1 MTWLIYRKYHITFFV
16 NTKEI
21 LRIIPPTTYPVGLG
35 GCYAEQTNL
44 DCCVHDVTIFDQSD
58 TYESVIEKDNK
69 FIKIHHCALTE
80 NRVEILIQ
88 LQHMQILSD
97 EQWELKMF
105 LAKIREKHELILNAF
120 MKSSIIES
128 QICLT
133 KAKNGLD
140 NLDPFVSSWI
150 KSAGYF
156 LVDAILS
163 LNNYRPS
170 PSHMLGI
177 LRNLKSNKI
186 NETLSVVLDTL
197 GLERATPSLLQR
209 MSKSA
214 AGLSDLVE
222 KNNNSKI
229 IQHKINCFVDKS
241 LFSDCYFYI
250 GYVNRNNFYRIKNSL
265 DNFPEIIHIMKTGF
279 DLEYD
284 SSTFETDIQSL
295 NEVAQILLK
304 STHD

>member
-1 MTWLIYRKYHITFFV
+1 MKAE
-16 NTKEI
+16 EI

-35 GCYAEQTNL
+35 GCHAEQTNL
-44 DCCVHDVTIFDQSD
+44 DCCVHDITIFDQSD
-58 TYESVIEKDNK
+58 IPESVIEKDSQ
-69 FIKIHHCALTE
+69 FFKIHHCALTE

-88 LQHMQILSD
+88 LHHMQILHD

-105 LAKIREKHELILNAF
+105 LAKIREKHESILKAF
-120 MKSSIIES
+120 TKSSIIES

-133 KAKNGLD
+133 KAKNVLD
-140 NLDPFVSSWI
+140 KSDPFVSSWI

-177 LRNLKSNKI
+177 LRNLKSNQI
-186 NETLSVVLDTL
+186 NEMLPIVLDSL
-197 GLERATPSLLQR
+197 GLERATPSLLRR
-209 MSKSA
+209 MSKSTV
-214 AGLSDLVE
+214 GLSDLVE

-229 IQHKINCFVDKS
+229 IQHKINCFLDKS

-265 DNFPEIIHIMKTGF
+265 DKFPEIIHILKTGF

-284 SSTFETDIQSL
+284 NSAFETDIQSL
-295 NEVAQILLK
+295 HEVAQILLK
-304 STHD
+304 STHK

>member
-1 MTWLIYRKYHITFFV
+1 MKAE
-16 NTKEI
+16 EI

-35 GCYAEQTNL
+35 GCHAEQTNL
-44 DCCVHDVTIFDQSD
+44 DCCVHDITIFDQSGIP
-58 TYESVIEKDNK
+58 ESVIEKDSQ
-69 FIKIHHCALTE
+69 FFKIHHCALTE

-88 LQHMQILSD
+88 LHHMQILYD

-105 LAKIREKHELILNAF
+105 LAKIREKHESILKAF
-120 MKSSIIES
+120 TKSSIIES

-133 KAKNGLD
+133 KAKNVLD
-140 NLDPFVSSWI
+140 KSDPFVSSWI

-177 LRNLKSNKI
+177 LRNLKSNQI
-186 NETLSVVLDTL
+186 NEMLPIVLDSL
-197 GLERATPSLLQR
+197 GLERSTPSLLRR
-209 MSKSA
+209 MSKSTV
-214 AGLSDLVE
+214 GLSDLVE

-229 IQHKINCFVDKS
+229 IQHKINCFLDKS

-265 DNFPEIIHIMKTGF
+265 DKFPEIIHILKTGF

-284 SSTFETDIQSL
+284 SSAFETDIQSL
-295 NEVAQILLK
+295 HEVAQILLK

>member
-1 MTWLIYRKYHITFFV
+1 MKV
-16 NTKEI
+16 EEI

-35 GCYAEQTNL
+35 GCHAEQTNL
-44 DCCVHDVTIFDQSD
+44 DCCVHDITIFDQSGIP
-58 TYESVIEKDNK
+58 ESVIEKDSQ
-69 FIKIHHCALTE
+69 FFKIHHCTLTE

-88 LQHMQILSD
+88 LHHMQILHD

-105 LAKIREKHELILNAF
+105 LAKIREKHESILKAF
-120 MKSSIIES
+120 TKSSIIES

-133 KAKNGLD
+133 KAKNVLD
-140 NLDPFVSSWI
+140 KSDPFVSSWI

-170 PSHMLGI
+170 PSHMLDI
-177 LRNLKSNKI
+177 LRNLKSNQI
-186 NETLSVVLDTL
+186 NEMLPIVLDSL
-197 GLERATPSLLQR
+197 GLERATPSLLRR
-209 MSKSA
+209 MSKSTV
-214 AGLSDLVE
+214 GLSDLVE

-229 IQHKINCFVDKS
+229 IQHKINCFLDKS

-265 DNFPEIIHIMKTGF
+265 DKFPEIIHILKTGF

-284 SSTFETDIQSL
+284 NSAFETDIQSL
-295 NEVAQILLK
+295 HEVAQILLK
-304 STHD
+304 STHK

>member
-1 MTWLIYRKYHITFFV
+1 MKAE
-16 NTKEI
+16 EI

-35 GCYAEQTNL
+35 GCHAEQTNL
-44 DCCVHDVTIFDQSD
+44 DCCVHDIPIFDKSD
-58 TYESVIEKDNK
+58 IPESVIEKDSQ
-69 FIKIHHCALTE
+69 FFKIHHCTLTE

-88 LQHMQILSD
+88 LHHMQILHD

-105 LAKIREKHELILNAF
+105 LAKIREKHESILKAF
-120 MKSSIIES
+120 TKSSIIES

-133 KAKNGLD
+133 KAKNVLD
-140 NLDPFVSSWI
+140 KSDPFVSSWI

-177 LRNLKSNKI
+177 LRNLKSNQI
-186 NETLSVVLDTL
+186 NEMLPIVLDSL
-197 GLERATPSLLQR
+197 GLERATPSLLRR
-209 MSKSA
+209 MSKSTV
-214 AGLSDLVE
+214 GLSDLVE

-229 IQHKINCFVDKS
+229 IQHKINCFLDKS

-265 DNFPEIIHIMKTGF
+265 DKFPEIIHILKTGF

-284 SSTFETDIQSL
+284 SSAFETDIQSL
-295 NEVAQILLK
+295 HEVAQILLK
-304 STHD
+304 STHK

>member
-1 MTWLIYRKYHITFFV
+1 MKAD
-16 NTKEI
+16 EI
-21 LRIIPPTTYPVGLG
+21 LRIIPSTTYPVGLG
-35 GCYAEQTNL
+35 GCHAEQTNL
-44 DCCVHDVTIFDQSD
+44 DCCVHDITIFDQSGIP
-58 TYESVIEKDNK
+58 ESVIEKDSQ
-69 FIKIHHCALTE
+69 FFKIHHCTLTE

-88 LQHMQILSD
+88 LHHMQILYD

-105 LAKIREKHELILNAF
+105 LAKIREKHESILKAF
-120 MKSSIIES
+120 TKSSIIES

-133 KAKNGLD
+133 KAKNVLD
-140 NLDPFVSSWI
+140 KSDPFVSSWI

-177 LRNLKSNKI
+177 LRNLKSNQI
-186 NETLSVVLDTL
+186 NEMLPIVLDSL
-197 GLERATPSLLQR
+197 GLERATPSLLRR
-209 MSKSA
+209 MSKSTV
-214 AGLSDLVE
+214 GLSDLVE

-229 IQHKINCFVDKS
+229 IQHKINCFLDKS

-265 DNFPEIIHIMKTGF
+265 DKFPEIIHILKTGF
-279 DLEYD
+279 DLEND
-284 SSTFETDIQSL
+284 SSAFETDIQSL
-295 NEVAQILLK
+295 HEVAQILLK

>member
-1 MTWLIYRKYHITFFV
+1 MKAE
-16 NTKEI
+16 EI

-35 GCYAEQTNL
+35 GCHAEQTNL
-44 DCCVHDVTIFDQSD
+44 DCCVHDITIFDQSD
-58 TYESVIEKDNK
+58 IPESVIEKDSQ
-69 FIKIHHCALTE
+69 FFKIHHCTLTE

-88 LQHMQILSD
+88 LHHMQILHD

-105 LAKIREKHELILNAF
+105 LAKIREKHESILKAF
-120 MKSSIIES
+120 TKSSIIES

-133 KAKNGLD
+133 KAKNVLD
-140 NLDPFVSSWI
+140 KSDPFVSSWI

-177 LRNLKSNKI
+177 LRNLKSNQI
-186 NETLSVVLDTL
+186 NEMLPIVLDSL
-197 GLERATPSLLQR
+197 GLERATPSLLRR
-209 MSKSA
+209 MSKSTV
-214 AGLSDLVE
+214 GLSDLVE

-229 IQHKINCFVDKS
+229 IQHKINCFLDKS

-265 DNFPEIIHIMKTGF
+265 DKFPEIIHILKTGF

-284 SSTFETDIQSL
+284 SSAFETDIQSL
-295 NEVAQILLK
+295 HDVAQILLK

>member
-1 MTWLIYRKYHITFFV
+1 MKAE
-16 NTKEI
+16 EI
-21 LRIIPPTTYPVGLG
+21 LRIIPPTTSPVGLG
-35 GCYAEQTNL
+35 GCHAEQINL
-44 DCCVHDVTIFDQSD
+44 DCCVHDITIFDQSGIP
-58 TYESVIEKDNK
+58 ESVIEKDSQ
-69 FIKIHHCALTE
+69 FFKIHHCTLTE

-88 LQHMQILSD
+88 LHHMQILYD

-105 LAKIREKHELILNAF
+105 LAKIREKHESILKAF
-120 MKSSIIES
+120 TKSSIIES

-133 KAKNGLD
+133 KAKNVLD
-140 NLDPFVSSWI
+140 KSDPFVSSWI

-177 LRNLKSNKI
+177 LRNLKSNQI
-186 NETLSVVLDTL
+186 NEMLPIVLDSL
-197 GLERATPSLLQR
+197 GLERATPSLLRR
-209 MSKSA
+209 MSKSTV
-214 AGLSDLVE
+214 GLSDLVE

-229 IQHKINCFVDKS
+229 IQHKINCFLDKS

-265 DNFPEIIHIMKTGF
+265 DKVPEIIHILKTGF

-284 SSTFETDIQSL
+284 NSAFETDIQSL
-295 NEVAQILLK
+295 HEVAQILLK
-304 STHD
+304 STHK

>member
-1 MTWLIYRKYHITFFV
+1 MKAE
-16 NTKEI
+16 EI
-21 LRIIPPTTYPVGLG
+21 LRIIPPTTHPVGLG
-35 GCYAEQTNL
+35 GCHAEQTNL
-44 DCCVHDVTIFDQSD
+44 DCCVHDITIFDQSGIP
-58 TYESVIEKDNK
+58 ESVIEKDSQ
-69 FIKIHHCALTE
+69 FFKIHHCTLTE

-88 LQHMQILSD
+88 LHHMQILYD

-105 LAKIREKHELILNAF
+105 LAKIREKHESILKAF
-120 MKSSIIES
+120 TKSSIIES

-133 KAKNGLD
+133 KAKNVLD
-140 NLDPFVSSWI
+140 KSDPFVSSWI

-177 LRNLKSNKI
+177 LRNLKSNQI
-186 NETLSVVLDTL
+186 NEMLPIVLDSL
-197 GLERATPSLLQR
+197 GLERATPSLLRR
-209 MSKSA
+209 MSKSTV
-214 AGLSDLVE
+214 GLSDLVE

-229 IQHKINCFVDKS
+229 IQHKINCFLDKS

-265 DNFPEIIHIMKTGF
+265 DKFPEIIHILKTGF

-284 SSTFETDIQSL
+284 SSAFETDIQSL
-295 NEVAQILLK
+295 HEVAQILLK

>member
-1 MTWLIYRKYHITFFV
+1 MKAE
-16 NTKEI
+16 EI

-35 GCYAEQTNL
+35 GCHAEQTNL
-44 DCCVHDVTIFDQSD
+44 DCCVHDITIFDQSD
-58 TYESVIEKDNK
+58 IPESVIEKDSQ
-69 FIKIHHCALTE
+69 FFKIHHCTLTE

-88 LQHMQILSD
+88 LHHMQILHD

-105 LAKIREKHELILNAF
+105 LAKIREKHESILKAF
-120 MKSSIIES
+120 TKSSIIES

-133 KAKNGLD
+133 KAKNVLD
-140 NLDPFVSSWI
+140 KSDPFVSSWI

-177 LRNLKSNKI
+177 LRNLKSNQI
-186 NETLSVVLDTL
+186 NEMLPIVLDSL
-197 GLERATPSLLQR
+197 GLERATPSLLRR
-209 MSKSA
+209 MSKSTV
-214 AGLSDLVE
+214 GLSDLVE

-229 IQHKINCFVDKS
+229 IQHKINCFLDKS

-265 DNFPEIIHIMKTGF
+265 DKFPEIIHILKTGF

-284 SSTFETDIQSL
+284 SSAFETDIQSL
-295 NEVAQILLK
+295 HEVAQILLK
-304 STHD
+304 SPHD

>member
-1 MTWLIYRKYHITFFV
+1 MKV
-16 NTKEI
+16 EEI

-35 GCYAEQTNL
+35 GCHAEQTNL
-44 DCCVHDVTIFDQSD
+44 DCCVHDITIFDQSGIP
-58 TYESVIEKDNK
+58 ESVIEKDSQ
-69 FIKIHHCALTE
+69 FFKIHHCALTE

-88 LQHMQILSD
+88 LHHMQILYD

-105 LAKIREKHELILNAF
+105 LAKIREKHESILKAF
-120 MKSSIIES
+120 TKSSIIES

-133 KAKNGLD
+133 KAKNVLD
-140 NLDPFVSSWI
+140 KSDPFVSSWI

-177 LRNLKSNKI
+177 LRNLKSNQI
-186 NETLSVVLDTL
+186 NEMLPIVLDSL
-197 GLERATPSLLQR
+197 GLERSTPSLLRR
-209 MSKSA
+209 MSKSTV
-214 AGLSDLVE
+214 GLSDLVE

-229 IQHKINCFVDKS
+229 IQHKINCFLDKS

-265 DNFPEIIHIMKTGF
+265 DKFPEIIHILKTGF

-284 SSTFETDIQSL
+284 SSAFETDIQSL
-295 NEVAQILLK
+295 HEVAQILLK

>member
-1 MTWLIYRKYHITFFV
+1 MKAD
-16 NTKEI
+16 EI
-21 LRIIPPTTYPVGLG
+21 LRIIPSTTYPVGLG
-35 GCYAEQTNL
+35 GCHAEQTNL
-44 DCCVHDVTIFDQSD
+44 DCCVHDITIFDQSGIP
-58 TYESVIEKDNK
+58 ESVIEKDSQ
-69 FIKIHHCALTE
+69 FFKIHHCTLTE

-88 LQHMQILSD
+88 LHHMQILYD

-105 LAKIREKHELILNAF
+105 LAKIREKHESILKAF
-120 MKSSIIES
+120 TKSSIIES

-133 KAKNGLD
+133 KAKNVLD
-140 NLDPFVSSWI
+140 KSDPFVSSWI

-170 PSHMLGI
+170 PSHMLDI
-177 LRNLKSNKI
+177 LRNLKSNQI
-186 NETLSVVLDTL
+186 NEMLPIVLDSL
-197 GLERATPSLLQR
+197 GLERATPSLLRR
-209 MSKSA
+209 MSKSTV
-214 AGLSDLVE
+214 GLSDLVE

-229 IQHKINCFVDKS
+229 IQHKINCFLDKS

-265 DNFPEIIHIMKTGF
+265 DKFPEIIHILKTGF

-284 SSTFETDIQSL
+284 SSAFETDIQSL
-295 NEVAQILLK
+295 HEVAQILLK
-304 STHD
+304 FTHK

>member
-1 MTWLIYRKYHITFFV
+1 MKAE
-16 NTKEI
+16 EI

-35 GCYAEQTNL
+35 GCHAEQTNL
-44 DCCVHDVTIFDQSD
+44 DCCVHDITIFDQSGIP
-58 TYESVIEKDNK
+58 ESVIEKDSQ
-69 FIKIHHCALTE
+69 FFKIHHCTLTE

-88 LQHMQILSD
+88 LHHMQILHD
-97 EQWELKMF
+97 EQWELKMV
-105 LAKIREKHELILNAF
+105 LAKIREKHESILKAF
-120 MKSSIIES
+120 TKSSIIES

-133 KAKNGLD
+133 KAKNVLD
-140 NLDPFVSSWI
+140 KSDPFVSSWI

-170 PSHMLGI
+170 PSHMLDI
-177 LRNLKSNKI
+177 LRNLKSNQI
-186 NETLSVVLDTL
+186 NEMLPIVLDSL
-197 GLERATPSLLQR
+197 GLERATPSLLRR
-209 MSKSA
+209 MSKSTV
-214 AGLSDLVE
+214 GLSDLVE

-229 IQHKINCFVDKS
+229 IQHKINCFLDKS

-265 DNFPEIIHIMKTGF
+265 DKFPEIIHILKTGF

-284 SSTFETDIQSL
+284 SSAFETDIQSL
-295 NEVAQILLK
+295 HDVAQILLK

>member
-1 MTWLIYRKYHITFFV
+1 MKAE
-16 NTKEI
+16 EI

-35 GCYAEQTNL
+35 GCHAEQINL
-44 DCCVHDVTIFDQSD
+44 DCCVHDITIFDQSGIP
-58 TYESVIEKDNK
+58 ESVIEKDSQ
-69 FIKIHHCALTE
+69 FFKIHHCTLTE

-88 LQHMQILSD
+88 LHHMQILYD

-105 LAKIREKHELILNAF
+105 LAKIREKHESILKAF
-120 MKSSIIES
+120 TKSSIIES

-133 KAKNGLD
+133 KAKNVLD
-140 NLDPFVSSWI
+140 KSDPFVSSWI

-177 LRNLKSNKI
+177 LRNLKSNQI
-186 NETLSVVLDTL
+186 NEMLPIVLDSL
-197 GLERATPSLLQR
+197 GLERATPSLLRR
-209 MSKSA
+209 MSKSTV
-214 AGLSDLVE
+214 GLSDLVE

-229 IQHKINCFVDKS
+229 IQHKINCFLDKS

-265 DNFPEIIHIMKTGF
+265 DKFPEIIHILKTGF

-284 SSTFETDIQSL
+284 SSAFETDIQSL
-295 NEVAQILLK
+295 HELEQILLK
-304 STHD
+304 YTHK

>member
-1 MTWLIYRKYHITFFV
+1 MKAEE
-16 NTKEI
+16 N

-35 GCYAEQTNL
+35 GCHAEQTNL
-44 DCCVHDVTIFDQSD
+44 DCCVHDITIFDQSD
-58 TYESVIEKDNK
+58 IPESVIEKDSQ
-69 FIKIHHCALTE
+69 FFKIHHCTLTE
-80 NRVEILIQ
+80 KRVEILIQ
-88 LQHMQILSD
+88 LHHMQILYD

-105 LAKIREKHELILNAF
+105 LAKIREKHESILKAF
-120 MKSSIIES
+120 TKSSIIES

-133 KAKNGLD
+133 KAKNVLD
-140 NLDPFVSSWI
+140 KSDPFISSWI

-170 PSHMLGI
+170 PSHMLDI
-177 LRNLKSNKI
+177 LRNLKSNQI
-186 NETLSVVLDTL
+186 NEMLPIVLDSL
-197 GLERATPSLLQR
+197 GLERATPSLLRR
-209 MSKSA
+209 MSKSTV
-214 AGLSDLVE
+214 GLSDLVE

-229 IQHKINCFVDKS
+229 IQHKINCFLDKS

-265 DNFPEIIHIMKTGF
+265 DKFPEIIHILKTGF
-279 DLEYD
+279 DLEND
-284 SSTFETDIQSL
+284 SSAFETDIQSL
-295 NEVAQILLK
+295 HEVAQILLK

>member
-1 MTWLIYRKYHITFFV
+1 MKAE
-16 NTKEI
+16 EI
-21 LRIIPPTTYPVGLG
+21 LRIVPPTTYPVGLG
-35 GCYAEQTNL
+35 GCHAEQTNL
-44 DCCVHDVTIFDQSD
+44 DCCVHDITIFDQSD
-58 TYESVIEKDNK
+58 IPESVIEKDSQ
-69 FIKIHHCALTE
+69 FFKIHHCTLTE

-88 LQHMQILSD
+88 LHHMQILYD

-105 LAKIREKHELILNAF
+105 LAKIREKHESILKAF
-120 MKSSIIES
+120 TKSSIIES

-133 KAKNGLD
+133 KAKNVLD
-140 NLDPFVSSWI
+140 KSDPFISSWI

-170 PSHMLGI
+170 PSHMLDI
-177 LRNLKSNKI
+177 LRNLKSNQI
-186 NETLSVVLDTL
+186 NEMLPIVLDSL
-197 GLERATPSLLQR
+197 GLERATPSLLRR
-209 MSKSA
+209 MSKSTV
-214 AGLSDLVE
+214 GLSDLVE

-229 IQHKINCFVDKS
+229 IQHKINCFLDKS

-265 DNFPEIIHIMKTGF
+265 DKFPEIIHILKTGF

-284 SSTFETDIQSL
+284 SSAFETDIQSL
-295 NEVAQILLK
+295 HEVAQILLK
-304 STHD
+304 STHK

>member
-1 MTWLIYRKYHITFFV
+1 MKAE
-16 NTKEI
+16 EI

-35 GCYAEQTNL
+35 GCHAEQTNL
-44 DCCVHDVTIFDQSD
+44 DCCVHDITIFDQSD
-58 TYESVIEKDNK
+58 IPESVIEKDSQ
-69 FIKIHHCALTE
+69 FFKIHHCTLTE

-88 LQHMQILSD
+88 LHHMQILYD
-97 EQWELKMF
+97 DQWELKMF
-105 LAKIREKHELILNAF
+105 LAKIREKHESILKAF
-120 MKSSIIES
+120 TKSSIIES

-133 KAKNGLD
+133 KAKNVLD
-140 NLDPFVSSWI
+140 KSDPFVSSWI

-170 PSHMLGI
+170 PSHMLDI
-177 LRNLKSNKI
+177 LRNLKSNQI
-186 NETLSVVLDTL
+186 NEMLPIVLDSL
-197 GLERATPSLLQR
+197 GLERATPSLLRR
-209 MSKSA
+209 MSKSTV
-214 AGLSDLVE
+214 GLSDLVE

-229 IQHKINCFVDKS
+229 IQHKINCFLDKS

-265 DNFPEIIHIMKTGF
+265 DKFPEIIHILKTGF
-279 DLEYD
+279 DLEND
-284 SSTFETDIQSL
+284 SSAFETDIQSL
-295 NEVAQILLK
+295 HEVAQILLK

>member
-1 MTWLIYRKYHITFFV
+1 MKAE
-16 NTKEI
+16 EI
-21 LRIIPPTTYPVGLG
+21 LRIIPSTTYTVGLG
-35 GCYAEQTNL
+35 GCHAEQTNL
-44 DCCVHDVTIFDQSD
+44 DCCVHDITIFDQSD
-58 TYESVIEKDNK
+58 IPESVIEKDSQ
-69 FIKIHHCALTE
+69 FFKIHHCTLTE

-88 LQHMQILSD
+88 LHHMQILHD

-105 LAKIREKHELILNAF
+105 LAKIREKHESILKAF
-120 MKSSIIES
+120 TKSSIIES

-133 KAKNGLD
+133 KAKNVLD
-140 NLDPFVSSWI
+140 KSDPFVSSWI

-177 LRNLKSNKI
+177 LRNLKSNQI
-186 NETLSVVLDTL
+186 NEMLPIVLDSL
-197 GLERATPSLLQR
+197 GLERATPSLLRR
-209 MSKSA
+209 MSKSTV
-214 AGLSDLVE
+214 GLSDLVE

-229 IQHKINCFVDKS
+229 IQHKINCFLDKS

-265 DNFPEIIHIMKTGF
+265 DKFPEIIHILKTGF

-284 SSTFETDIQSL
+284 SSAFETDIQSL
-295 NEVAQILLK
+295 HEVAQILLK

>member
-1 MTWLIYRKYHITFFV
+1 MKAE
-16 NTKEI
+16 EI

-35 GCYAEQTNL
+35 GCHAEQINL
-44 DCCVHDVTIFDQSD
+44 DCCVHDITIFDQSGIP
-58 TYESVIEKDNK
+58 ESVIEKDSQ
-69 FIKIHHCALTE
+69 FFKIHHCTLTE

-88 LQHMQILSD
+88 LHHMQILYD

-105 LAKIREKHELILNAF
+105 LAKIREKHESILKAF
-120 MKSSIIES
+120 TKSSIIES

-133 KAKNGLD
+133 KAKNVLD
-140 NLDPFVSSWI
+140 KSDPFVSSWI

-177 LRNLKSNKI
+177 LRNLKSNQI
-186 NETLSVVLDTL
+186 NEMLPIVLDSL
-197 GLERATPSLLQR
+197 GLERATPSLLRR
-209 MSKSA
+209 MSKSTV
-214 AGLSDLVE
+214 GLSDLVE

-229 IQHKINCFVDKS
+229 IQHKINCFLDKS

-265 DNFPEIIHIMKTGF
+265 DKFPEIIHILKTGF

-284 SSTFETDIQSL
+284 NSAFETDIQSL
-295 NEVAQILLK
+295 HEVAQILLK
-304 STHD
+304 STHK

>member
-1 MTWLIYRKYHITFFV
+1 MKAE
-16 NTKEI
+16 EI

-35 GCYAEQTNL
+35 GCHAEQINL
-44 DCCVHDVTIFDQSD
+44 DCCVHDITIFDQSGIP
-58 TYESVIEKDNK
+58 ESVIEKDSQ
-69 FIKIHHCALTE
+69 FFKIHHCTLTE

-88 LQHMQILSD
+88 LHHMQILYD

-105 LAKIREKHELILNAF
+105 LAKIREKHESILKAF
-120 MKSSIIES
+120 TKSSIIES

-133 KAKNGLD
+133 KAKNVLD
-140 NLDPFVSSWI
+140 KSDPFVSSWI

-177 LRNLKSNKI
+177 LRNLKSNQI
-186 NETLSVVLDTL
+186 NEMLPIVLDSL
-197 GLERATPSLLQR
+197 GLERATPSLLRR
-209 MSKSA
+209 MSKSTV
-214 AGLSDLVE
+214 GLSDLVE

-229 IQHKINCFVDKS
+229 IQHKINCFLDKS

-265 DNFPEIIHIMKTGF
+265 DKFPEIIHILKTGF

-284 SSTFETDIQSL
+284 SSAFETDIQSL
-295 NEVAQILLK
+295 HEVAQILLK
-304 STHD
+304 STHK

>member
-1 MTWLIYRKYHITFFV
+1 MKAE
-16 NTKEI
+16 EI

-35 GCYAEQTNL
+35 GCHAEQTNL
-44 DCCVHDVTIFDQSD
+44 DCCVHDITIFDQSD
-58 TYESVIEKDNK
+58 IPESVIEKDSQ
-69 FIKIHHCALTE
+69 FFKIHHCTLTE

-88 LQHMQILSD
+88 LHHMQILYD

-105 LAKIREKHELILNAF
+105 LAKIREKHESILKAF
-120 MKSSIIES
+120 TKSSIIES

-133 KAKNGLD
+133 KAKNVLD
-140 NLDPFVSSWI
+140 KSDPFVSSWI

-170 PSHMLGI
+170 PSHMLDI
-177 LRNLKSNKI
+177 LRNLKSNQI
-186 NETLSVVLDTL
+186 NEMLPIVLDSL
-197 GLERATPSLLQR
+197 GLERATPSLLRR
-209 MSKSA
+209 MSKSTV
-214 AGLSDLVE
+214 GLSDLVE

-229 IQHKINCFVDKS
+229 IQHKINCFLDKS

-265 DNFPEIIHIMKTGF
+265 DKFPEIIHILKTGF

-284 SSTFETDIQSL
+284 SSAFETDIQSL
-295 NEVAQILLK
+295 HEVAQILLK
-304 STHD
+304 STHK

>member
-1 MTWLIYRKYHITFFV
+1 MKAE
-16 NTKEI
+16 EI

-35 GCYAEQTNL
+35 GCHAEQTNL
-44 DCCVHDVTIFDQSD
+44 DCCVHDITIFDQSGIP
-58 TYESVIEKDNK
+58 ESVIEKDSQ
-69 FIKIHHCALTE
+69 FFKIHHCTLTE

-88 LQHMQILSD
+88 LHHMQILYD

-105 LAKIREKHELILNAF
+105 LAKIREKHESILKAF
-120 MKSSIIES
+120 TKSSIIES

-133 KAKNGLD
+133 KAKNVLD
-140 NLDPFVSSWI
+140 KSDPFVSSWI

-177 LRNLKSNKI
+177 LRNLKSNQI
-186 NETLSVVLDTL
+186 NEMLPIVLDSL
-197 GLERATPSLLQR
+197 GLERATPSLLRR
-209 MSKSA
+209 MSKSTV
-214 AGLSDLVE
+214 GLSDLVE

-229 IQHKINCFVDKS
+229 IQHKINCFLDKS

-265 DNFPEIIHIMKTGF
+265 DKFPEIIHILKTGF

-284 SSTFETDIQSL
+284 NSAFETDIQSL
-295 NEVAQILLK
+295 HEVAQILLK
-304 STHD
+304 STHK

>member
-1 MTWLIYRKYHITFFV
+1 MKAD
-16 NTKEI
+16 EI

-35 GCYAEQTNL
+35 GCHAEQTNL
-44 DCCVHDVTIFDQSD
+44 DCCVHDITIFDQSD
-58 TYESVIEKDNK
+58 IPESVIEKDSQ
-69 FIKIHHCALTE
+69 FFKIHHCTLTE

-88 LQHMQILSD
+88 LHHMQILYD

-105 LAKIREKHELILNAF
+105 LAKIREKHESILKAF
-120 MKSSIIES
+120 TKSSIIES

-133 KAKNGLD
+133 KAKNVLD
-140 NLDPFVSSWI
+140 KSDPFVSSWI

-177 LRNLKSNKI
+177 LRNLKSNQI
-186 NETLSVVLDTL
+186 NEMLPIVLDSL
-197 GLERATPSLLQR
+197 GLERATPSLLRR
-209 MSKSA
+209 MSKSTV
-214 AGLSDLVE
+214 GLSDLVE

-229 IQHKINCFVDKS
+229 IQHKINCFLDKS

-265 DNFPEIIHIMKTGF
+265 DKFPEIIHILKTGF

-284 SSTFETDIQSL
+284 SSAFETDIQSL
-295 NEVAQILLK
+295 HEVAQILLK
-304 STHD
+304 STHK

>member
-1 MTWLIYRKYHITFFV
+1 MKAD
-16 NTKEI
+16 EI
-21 LRIIPPTTYPVGLG
+21 LRIIPSTTYPVGLG
-35 GCYAEQTNL
+35 GCHAEQTNL
-44 DCCVHDVTIFDQSD
+44 DCCVHDITIFDQSGIP
-58 TYESVIEKDNK
+58 ESVIEKDSQ
-69 FIKIHHCALTE
+69 FFKIHHCTLTE

-88 LQHMQILSD
+88 LHHMQILYD

-105 LAKIREKHELILNAF
+105 LAKIREKHESILKAF
-120 MKSSIIES
+120 TKSSIIES

-133 KAKNGLD
+133 KAKNVLD
-140 NLDPFVSSWI
+140 KSDPFVSSWI

-177 LRNLKSNKI
+177 LRNLKSNQI
-186 NETLSVVLDTL
+186 NEMLPIVLDSL
-197 GLERATPSLLQR
+197 GLERATPSLLRR
-209 MSKSA
+209 MSKSTV
-214 AGLSDLVE
+214 GLSDLVE

-229 IQHKINCFVDKS
+229 IQHKINCFLDKS

-265 DNFPEIIHIMKTGF
+265 DKFPEIIHILKTGF

-284 SSTFETDIQSL
+284 SSAFETDIQSL
-295 NEVAQILLK
+295 HEVAQILLK